1 MQGLPHNALLYPK
14 SALHFVREDFLHSPD
29 QFVHFLHGI
38 DGLAEM
44 SGMGHSHRIPGQV
57 LAHLPDTDPDQ
68 R

>member
-1 MQGLPHNALLYPK
+1 M
-14 SALHFVREDFLHSPD
+14 HSPD

-57 LAHLPDTDPDQ
+57 LAHLPDTGVFSLVSVSYTHLTLPTKA
-68 R
+68 